1 MADFAEHFLNTDDVV
16 PSTNVPLPYC
26 HVYDVTGCK
35 ERKDFPLWG
44 VTGNFLQDVGLLF
57 LGYHLPPHPPLP
69 TSTPPPPYPLPPTP
83 PPPLRYHNWPMGY
96 MARHYTLELDNLGY
110 VRHPNHMNQ
119 PRGQVVRVP

>member
-57 LGYHLPPHPPLP
+57 LGPRTQLPNLYRQLRVLYELP
-69 TSTPPPPYPLPPTP
+69 
-83 PPPLRYHNWPMGY
+83 
-96 MARHYTLELDNLGY
+96 
-110 VRHPNHMNQ
+110 
-119 PRGQVVRVP
+119 